1 MSCKGCSRSIVASD
15 AYIQKQIEE
24 QLQLEIDL
32 VDDSTY
38 RKRLE
43 ICSACPSLLF
53 SNTGIVVALYS
64 LEQSFPI
71 RNVLIQK
78 ALSGK

>member
-1 MSCKGCSRSIVASD
+1 MSCKGCSRSIVVSD
-15 AYIQKQIEE
+15 AYIQTQIEE

-38 RKRLE
+38 SKRIE

-53 SNTGIVVALYS
+53 SNTCGHCGCFVQFRA
-64 LEQSFPI
+64 
-71 RNVLIQK
+71 K
-78 ALSGK
+78 LSYKKCPYPEGSKW